1 MTPDATSDRPLTP
14 AAADDGTDA
23 GITPRSRVKAILV
36 GSVGNLIEWYDVYA
50 YTAFALY
57 FAPAFFPSGDPVAQ
71 QLSAAAVFAAAFI
84 VRPLGG
90 LLFGWVAD
98 RYGRRRSL
106 MVSVL
111 LMCFGSLMIAVS
123 PTHAEIGAAATVIL
137 VVARLLQGL
146 SQGGEY
152 GASATY
158 LAEMAGPRQRGFY
171 SGVWYTTL
179 IGGQLAAI
187 LLLLV
192 LQQFFL
198 TTDELRAW
206 GWRIP
211 FAIGA
216 VLAMYALFMRRDMHE
231 TEHYQAARSSAG
243 RAGATAVSGDGGNG
257 TGTSNDAAS
266 GTGTMKT
273 LLSHWRE
280 LLLVVGITI
289 GGTSAFYTYT
299 TYMQKFLKLSVGL
312 DDAQVTAVVLGY
324 LVVALLLQPLYGAL
338 SDRVGR
344 KPLLLWF
351 GIMGVLCTVPLL
363 TTLSQ
368 VKSPWLAWLLICD
381 AWVIV
386 SGYTAITGIIK
397 AELFPTSVRALG
409 VGVPYA
415 LTVSI
420 FGGTVDAVALSFKQ
434 AGIESGF
441 YWYATACIAVSLLV
455 YLRMPDTLKESR
467 MEQHH

>member
-1 MTPDATSDRPLTP
+1 MTPEATSDRPLPATAGAARADSVDAAATVP
-14 AAADDGTDA
+14 AADG
-23 GITPRSRVKAILV
+23 GTPRSRVKAILV
-36 GSVGNLIEWYDVYA
+36 GSIGNLIEWYDVYA

-57 FAPAFFPSGDPVAQ
+57 FAPAFFPSADPVAQ

-90 LLFGWVAD
+90 LLFGWIAD

-111 LMCFGSLMIAVS
+111 LMCFGSLLVAVS
-123 PTHAEIGAAATVIL
+123 PTHADIGAAAAAIL
-137 VVARLLQGL
+137 VLARLLQGL

-158 LAEMAGPRQRGFY
+158 LAEMAGSRQRGFY

-179 IGGQLAAI
+179 IGGQLMAI
-187 LLLLV
+187 VLLLV
-192 LQQFFL
+192 LQKVFL
-198 TTDELRAW
+198 TPEELRAW

-211 FAIGA
+211 FVIGA
-216 VLAMYALFMRRDMHE
+216 LLSVYALFMRREMHE
-231 TEHYQAARSSAG
+231 TDHYHAARSVEDG
-243 RAGATAVSGDGGNG
+243 RAAPAVR
-257 TGTSNDAAS
+257 
-266 GTGTMKT
+266 TGTMKA
-273 LLSHWRE
+273 LLAHWRE

-312 DDAQVTAVVLGY
+312 DDTQVTMVVLGY
-324 LVVALLLQPLYGAL
+324 LVVALMLQPAYGAL
-338 SDRVGR
+338 SDRIGR

-351 GIMGVLCTVPLL
+351 GILGVLCTVPLL
-363 TTLSQ
+363 STLSQ
-368 VKSPWLAWLLICD
+368 VKSPWMAWLLICG

-386 SGYTAITGIIK
+386 SGYTSITGIIK

-420 FGGTVDAVALSFKQ
+420 FGGTVDAVALTFKQ
-434 AGIESGF
+434 AGNESGF

-455 YLRMPDTLKESR
+455 YLRMPDTLKTSR

>member
-1 MTPDATSDRPLTP
+1 MESI
-14 AAADDGTDA
+14 AAAAAEDEATTNDT
-23 GITPRSRVKAILV
+23 RSRVKAILV
-36 GSVGNLIEWYDVYA
+36 GSIGNLIEWYDVYA
-50 YTAFALY
+50 YSAFALY
-57 FAPAFFPSGDPVAQ
+57 FAPAFFPAADPVAQ

-98 RYGRRRSL
+98 RHGRRISL
-106 MVSVL
+106 LVSVL
-111 LMCFGSLMIAVS
+111 LMCFGSMLIAAS
-123 PTHAEIGAAATVIL
+123 PTHAEIGAWATVLL

-158 LAEMAGPRQRGFY
+158 LAEMAEPERRGFY

-192 LQQFFL
+192 LQKFFL
-198 TTDELRAW
+198 SVDELKEW

-216 VLAMYALFMRRDMHE
+216 LLSLYALFMRRDMHE
-231 TEHYQAARSSAG
+231 TDHYQEAKAQGHSAG
-243 RAGATAVSGDGGNG
+243 SWRELFA
-257 TGTSNDAAS
+257 
-266 GTGTMKT
+266 
-273 LLSHWRE
+273 HWRE
-280 LLLVVGITI
+280 LLLVIGITI

-299 TYMQKFLKLSVGL
+299 TYMQKFLRLSVGL
-312 DDAQVTAVVLGY
+312 DDTEVTTVVLGY

-338 SDRVGR
+338 SDRIGR

-351 GIMGVLCTVPLL
+351 GVMGVLCTYPLL
-363 TTLSQ
+363 TLLSQ
-368 VKSPWLAWLLICD
+368 TKSAWVAFGLICV
-381 AWVIV
+381 AWIIV
-386 SGYTAITGIIK
+386 SGYTAITGIVK

-409 VGVPYA
+409 VGLPYA
-415 LTVSI
+415 LTVSV
-420 FGGTVDAVALSFKQ
+420 FGGSIDAVALTFKQ
-434 AGIESGF
+434 SGNESGF
-441 YWYATACIAVSLLV
+441 YWYATGCIFVSLLV
-455 YLRMPDTLKESR
+455 YLKLHDTKHGSR
-467 MEQHH
+467 MEVHH

>member
-1 MTPDATSDRPLTP
+1 MSLSVSAPVGQSV
-14 AAADDGTDA
+14 A
-23 GITPRSRVKAILV
+23 GARARVKAILV
-36 GSVGNLIEWYDVYA
+36 GSIGNLIEWYDVYA
-50 YTAFALY
+50 YSAFALY
-57 FAPAFFPSGDPVAQ
+57 FAPAFFPKADPVAQ
-71 QLSAAAVFAAAFI
+71 QLAAAAVFAAAFV

-98 RYGRRRSL
+98 RYGRRRAL
-106 MVSVL
+106 LYSVL
-111 LMCFGSLMIAVS
+111 LMCFGSLLIAVS
-123 PTHAEIGAAATVIL
+123 PTHEAIGVWATVLL

-158 LAEMAGPRQRGFY
+158 LAEMAEPHRRGFY

-179 IGGQLAAI
+179 IGGQLMAI

-192 LQQFFL
+192 LQQFVL
-198 TTDELRAW
+198 TPQELRDW

-216 VLAMYALFMRRDMHE
+216 LLAVYALFMRRDMHE
-231 TEHYQAARSSAG
+231 TGHYVQARGAGSAG
-243 RAGATAVSGDGGNG
+243 SWKA
-257 TGTSNDAAS
+257 
-266 GTGTMKT
+266 

-312 DDAQVTAVVLGY
+312 DDLQVTTIVLGY

-338 SDRVGR
+338 SDRIGR

-351 GIMGVLCTVPLL
+351 GVMGVLCTVPLL
-363 TTLSQ
+363 TLLSQ
-368 VKSPWLAWLLICD
+368 TRSPWVAFGLICF

-397 AELFPTSVRALG
+397 AELFPTSIRALG

-420 FGGTVDAVALSFKQ
+420 FGGSVDAVALSFKQ
-434 AGIESGF
+434 AGNESGF
-441 YWYATACIAVSLLV
+441 YWYATACIFVSLLV
-455 YLRMPDTLKESR
+455 YLKLHDTKRSSR
-467 MEQHH
+467 MEDHH